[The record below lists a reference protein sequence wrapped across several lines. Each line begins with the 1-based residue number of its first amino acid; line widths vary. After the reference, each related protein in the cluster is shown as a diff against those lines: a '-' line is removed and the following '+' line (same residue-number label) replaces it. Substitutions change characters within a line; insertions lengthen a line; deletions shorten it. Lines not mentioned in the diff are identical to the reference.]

1 VLTRIVDPIRVE
13 NKVEYTDKEENDTVE
28 VVSVFTI
35 RLENRMASILKD
47 DTDIVDVCIVD
58 PSRVENR
65 P

>member
-1 VLTRIVDPIRVE
+1 MLTRIVDPIRVE
-13 NKVEYTDKEENDTVE
+13 NKVEYTDKDENDIVD

-47 DTDIVDVCIVD
+47 DTDRVDMFIVD